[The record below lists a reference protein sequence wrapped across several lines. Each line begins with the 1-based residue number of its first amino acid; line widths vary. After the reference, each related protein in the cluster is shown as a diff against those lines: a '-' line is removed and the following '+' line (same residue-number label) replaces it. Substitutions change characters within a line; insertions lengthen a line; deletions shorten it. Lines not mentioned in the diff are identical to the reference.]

1 MTKEQY
7 ESFEVA
13 AKPLIKWLAEN
24 VHPHHSAVVTSTDAE
39 LFMSECVVKTEE
51 FLKD

>member
-1 MTKEQY
+1 MNTEKMK
-7 ESFEVA
+7 SFEEA